1 MSTRILIVED
11 EQIVAE
17 DLSIKLRLMGHDVVG
32 SAASGEEGLRL
43 ATSLHPDL
51 ILMDVRLQGAMN
63 GAEAAR
69 RIQEVMDIPIVYV
82 SAFSELFIAN
92 PALMQPPGMCL
103 SKPFSTYQL
112 RTVIDVALES
122 ASKPK

>member
-1 MSTRILIVED
+1 MSARILIVED

-32 SAASGEEGLRL
+32 SAASGEEGLHL

-103 SKPFSTYQL
+103 SKPFSAYQL
-112 RTVIDVALES
+112 RTVIDVALGS
-122 ASKPK
+122 SRKSK